1 MNIDAILKRI
11 ALITVPVVGAASL
24 LIGAAVLIAAVQFSA
39 VVKQTS
45 VDEHAL
51 VAQAMQDEH
60 DLAVKAA
67 TVLDGANGT
76 LAKVNAPCT
85 GFHGS
90 TTCGTLAQVDQSA
103 KNFGIVAGQTT
114 EQVKQ
119 SGLLIEAAT
128 QNMNT
133 VGYHVSQVADSIDQ
147 TAKAT
152 TVAVNQA
159 TMDLATANTAIAS
172 SQPLI
177 AHLNDAAVSA
187 NKSVLDFNALLE
199 GPDLPMILTSSAGI
213 TTSLDSMLVRGNQV
227 ETKATQCYLY
237 PTFKC
242 RVGSLVVPA
251 FQIAGPL
258 IQAFK

>member
-133 VGYHVSQVADSIDQ
+133 VGYHVSQVADSLDQ

-152 TVAVNQA
+152 TAAVNQ
-159 TMDLATANTAIAS
+159 ANTAIAS

-199 GPDLPMILTSSAGI
+199 GPDLPMILKNSAGI
-213 TTSLDSMLVRGNQV
+213 TTSLDSMMARGNQV